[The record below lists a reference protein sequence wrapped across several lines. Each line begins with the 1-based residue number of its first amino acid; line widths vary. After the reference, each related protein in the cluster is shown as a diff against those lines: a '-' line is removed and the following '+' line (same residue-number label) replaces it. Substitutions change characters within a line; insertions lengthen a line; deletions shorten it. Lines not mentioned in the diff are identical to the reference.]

1 MAINNNPSIV
11 AFSGAANEMIEE
23 ARRQLQQKLSL
34 EGFGLEQQTT
44 SDYIYFISGGSEQ
57 QAIRLLKH
65 GTLNLLVAGSGNNAW
80 AAATEVKAYAMQ
92 HSFQAQLIAVYADDF
107 AEQLRQWLSVKRA
120 FDNLSGQ
127 RVGLIGKVSEWLVAS
142 APESSLLRQR
152 FGIELVELD
161 YDALPD
167 YLACEA
173 DPQFSEAFP
182 KNTIQSDALASISG
196 FLKQTL
202 KTHKLDALTLQCFRM
217 VKERGVTACLP
228 VALMNYNGVPAG
240 CEGDLVSI
248 AGIMFLKAL
257 TGHIAWM
264 ANMVKVDKDRIL
276 LAHCTAP
283 LQYAASHTITSHYE
297 TDLSAA
303 LQAELSF
310 ETVTILR
317 MNEQMNTAF
326 LAIGEVIQRPNNRDA
341 CRTQIE
347 VRITESSR
355 NHLINNPLGN
365 HHLVLPGDFYD
376 IIQKALL
383 SKGFEIL
390 S

>member
-1 MAINNNPSIV
+1 MTSPYNPSIV
-11 AFSGAANEMIEE
+11 AFNGAPNEMIEE
-23 ARRQLQQKLSL
+23 ARKQLQQLL
-34 EGFGLEQQTT
+34 ILQGFSMEQLATAE
-44 SDYIYFISGGSEQ
+44 YIYFISGGSEQ

-80 AAATEVKAYAMQ
+80 ASATEVKAYATQ

-107 AEQLRQWLSVKRA
+107 AEQLRQWLRVKQA

-127 RVGLIGKVSEWLVAS
+127 RLGLIGKVSEWLVAS
-142 APESSLLRQR
+142 SPESSLLRQR

-161 YDALPD
+161 YDRLPD
-167 YLACEA
+167 YLTNEP
-173 DPQFSEAFP
+173 DPQFIEAFP
-182 KNTIQSDALASISG
+182 KNTIQPSALASISG

-202 KTHKLDALTLQCFRM
+202 TNYKLDALTLQCFRM
-217 VKERGVTACLP
+217 VRERSVTACLP
-228 VALMNYNGVPAG
+228 VALLNFNGIPAG
-240 CEGDLVSI
+240 CEGDLISI

-257 TGHIAWM
+257 TGDIAWM
-264 ANMVKVDKDRIL
+264 ANMVRVNQDSIL

-283 LQYAASHTITSHYE
+283 LQYAGKHAVTSHYE

-303 LQAELSF
+303 LQAELNF
-310 ETVTILR
+310 EKVTLLR
-317 MNEQMNTAF
+317 MNEQMNKAF
-326 LAIGEVIQRPNNRDA
+326 LAIGNVIQRPKYADA

-347 VRITESSR
+347 VSISKSSR

-365 HHLVLPGDFYD
+365 HHLVLPGDYFD

-383 SKGFEIL
+383 SKGFEIIT
-390 S
+390 